1 MFSVWTRFLKGIP
14 FFVKI
19 KERKK
24 VQNSGQN
31 LSKVRPPPF
40 FWPVGGCVKRVFSP
54 KATKKYFERV
64 LVFLILPCKIK
75 KTSTRSLFYSSGW
88 SGEILFTQPLGCQ
101 AAYKS
106 LNLCGSRNYCP
117 EDNDQI
123 FAQQYPTVLPDKQ
136 TFINLLNE
144 GEGSSGAA
152 W

>member
-1 MFSVWTRFLKGIP
+1 
-14 FFVKI
+14 
-19 KERKK
+19 
-24 VQNSGQN
+24 
-31 LSKVRPPPF
+31 
-40 FWPVGGCVKRVFSP
+40 
-54 KATKKYFERV
+54 
-64 LVFLILPCKIK
+64 LILHGKIK
-75 KTSTRSLFYSSGW
+75 KISARSKYFLVA
-88 SGEILFTQPLGCQ
+88 SGEKGLFIQPLGCQ

-144 GEGSSGAA
+144 GEGWSGAA